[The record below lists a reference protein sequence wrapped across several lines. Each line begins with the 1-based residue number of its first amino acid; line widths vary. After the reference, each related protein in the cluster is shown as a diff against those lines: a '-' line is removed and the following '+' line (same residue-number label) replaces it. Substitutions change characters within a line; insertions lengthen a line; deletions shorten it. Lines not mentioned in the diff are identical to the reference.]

1 MPNGTCKCVLDFKPI
16 WKQIVTFIFFYFPSI
31 FFIYLYC
38 YKKMDRGS
46 VSQGPATKCTVRDS
60 LSGSL
65 QPSPWLQSHAS
76 TCNLVS
82 RASKYDISSEIR
94 SILLLRTDPVRQL
107 VAQIADLNVIHA
119 VQISGASAPGGTK
132 SAPVTGAPISSLHSP
147 SNHSQSF

>member
-1 MPNGTCKCVLDFKPI
+1 
-16 WKQIVTFIFFYFPSI
+16 
-31 FFIYLYC
+31 
-38 YKKMDRGS
+38 MDHSS

-94 SILLLRTDPVRQL
+94 SILLLSTDPVRQL

-132 SAPVTGAPISSLHSP
+132 SAPDTINFTNHTNTRQASPLTSCIYHVSICSPISNCMTTDRRRASVLVYDCLLL
-147 SNHSQSF
+147 